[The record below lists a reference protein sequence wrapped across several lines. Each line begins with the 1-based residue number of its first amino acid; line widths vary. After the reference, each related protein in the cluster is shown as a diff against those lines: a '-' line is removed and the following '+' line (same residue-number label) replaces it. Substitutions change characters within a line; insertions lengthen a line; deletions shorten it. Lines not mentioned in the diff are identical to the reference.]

1 MSGMAGTRLRR
12 PVIPFSVSGIPKTS
26 QLDKPCFLLP
36 AGSLDQRLVFVDFFD
51 KASQQSSATDP
62 FFLRQAYMDSRLVNI
77 GFGNAVKV
85 GRILAVV
92 NPGSSPIRK
101 LKEEARLEKK
111 LIDVTEGR
119 RTRAIIVL
127 DSGHLVLSSVQP
139 ETISQRLLAMDLD
152 QRNPKQM
159 LSKTKQEEHHE

>member
-1 MSGMAGTRLRR
+1 
-12 PVIPFSVSGIPKTS
+12 
-26 QLDKPCFLLP
+26 
-36 AGSLDQRLVFVDFFD
+36 
-51 KASQQSSATDP
+51 
-62 FFLRQAYMDSRLVNI
+62 MDSRLVNI

-119 RTRAIIVL
+119 RTRAIILL

-139 ETISQRLLAMDLD
+139 ETISQRLLTMDQE
-152 QRNPKQM
+152 QRSPKQI
-159 LSKTKQEEHHE
+159 LARGKQEEDNE